1 MASPPKVPGPSEQ
14 TVLFVDDDPDQLILY
29 EQIFAREGVV
39 VLTAESGLH
48 ALDILRTHPVCLVVS
63 DYTMPGMTGVMLL
76 AAVARLYPETGRIL
90 LTGEVDS
97 DIVIEAK
104 DHKVLTKGMD
114 SALIKRSIQREIR
127 RHDR

>member
-1 MASPPKVPGPSEQ
+1 MASPPKVPGRSEQ
-14 TVLFVDDDPDQLILY
+14 AVLFVDDDPDQLILY
-29 EQIFAREGVV
+29 EHLFARAGVV

-48 ALDILRTHPVCLVVS
+48 ALDILRDRSVCLVVS

-76 AAVARLYPETGRIL
+76 SVVARLYPDTGRIL

-114 SALIKRSIQREIR
+114 SALIQRSIEREIR

>member
-1 MASPPKVPGPSEQ
+1 M
-14 TVLFVDDDPDQLILY
+14 LFVDDDPDQLTLY
-29 EQIFAREGVV
+29 EYLFAGQGVV
-39 VLTAESGLH
+39 VLTAHSGLH
-48 ALDILRTHPVCLVVS
+48 ALDLLRARPVCLVVS
-63 DYTMPGMTGVMLL
+63 DYTMPGMTGVTLL

-97 DIVIEAK
+97 EIVMEAK

-114 SALIKRSIQREIR
+114 RELIQRSILREIR